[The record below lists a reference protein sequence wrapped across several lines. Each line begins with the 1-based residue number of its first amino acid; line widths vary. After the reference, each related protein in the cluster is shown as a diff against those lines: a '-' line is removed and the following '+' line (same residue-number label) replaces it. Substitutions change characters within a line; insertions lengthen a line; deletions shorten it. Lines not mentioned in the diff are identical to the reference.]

1 MMHLKILFLFALSFI
16 GFFNTR
22 LSAAGHE
29 HTRILFVLDASG
41 SMRSKWGST
50 TRMEAAKKILINL
63 VDSLKGIEN
72 VEIALRC
79 YGFQNPVSVHD
90 CKDTKLVVGFHPNN
104 YDEIVKFVR
113 EVKPN
118 GYTPIAYSLT
128 QSASDFPD
136 GNGKN
141 VVILITDG
149 IEECEGDPCTVSKQL
164 QGRNIILRPYIVGIG
179 ISEEQMKF
187 FECVGKYYLPQNE
200 KDLGQILSNVV
211 SEAVNNTTVV
221 VQLLDKN
228 GAPTQTDAEMCFTN
242 AKNGKIEYNFYH
254 TMTSDGKPDTFSV
267 DPSVIY
273 NLQVNSDPPVYKKDI
288 SLQGAQNNVISIPA
302 PMGYLSVKSSSLN
315 EYYTQCIVKRRG
327 DNNILNVQSINS
339 TARYITGSY
348 DVDVLVLPKISLKNI
363 KINQDSTAT
372 LVIPQS
378 GDLEISYPNDIIG
391 QLFVRRNNILEYVID
406 INGAG
411 TVRRESLSLQ
421 PGNYTIIYRR
431 KDSQSSLD
439 TKESDFSIIS
449 GGSTNISLN

>member
-1 MMHLKILFLFALSFI
+1 
-16 GFFNTR
+16 
-22 LSAAGHE
+22 
-29 HTRILFVLDASG
+29 
-41 SMRSKWGST
+41 
-50 TRMEAAKKILINL
+50 MEAAKKILINL
-63 VDSLKGIEN
+63 VDSLKDIGN
-72 VEIALRC
+72 VDIALRC
-79 YGFQNPVSVHD
+79 YGFQSTVSAHD

-104 YDEIVKFVR
+104 YDEIVKFVK

-136 GNGKN
+136 GEGKN

-149 IEECEGDPCTVSKQL
+149 IEECDGDPCTVSKQL
-164 QGRNIILRPYIVGIG
+164 QARNIFLRPYIVGIG

-221 VQLLDKN
+221 VQLLDEK
-228 GAPTQTDAEMCFTN
+228 GAPTETDAEMCFTN

-254 TMTSDGKPDTFSV
+254 TMTSSGKPDTFSV

-273 NLQVNSDPPVYKKDI
+273 NLQVNSDPPVRRKDI
-288 SLQGAQNNVISIPA
+288 TLQGAHNNVISLTA

-315 EYYTQCIVKRRG
+315 EYYTQCLIRRAG
-327 DNNILNVQSINS
+327 DNNILNVQSINA

-348 DVDVLVLPKISLKNI
+348 DVDILVLPKISLKNI
-363 KINQDSTAT
+363 KVNQDSTAS
-372 LVIPQS
+372 LVIPES

-421 PGNYTIIYRR
+421 PGNYTLIYRR

-449 GGSTNISLN
+449 GGSESISLN